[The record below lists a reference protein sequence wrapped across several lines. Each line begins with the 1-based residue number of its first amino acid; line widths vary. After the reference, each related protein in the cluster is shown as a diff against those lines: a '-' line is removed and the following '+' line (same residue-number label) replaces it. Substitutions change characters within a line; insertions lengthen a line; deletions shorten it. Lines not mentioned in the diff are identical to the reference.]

1 MDIVITYVNG
11 LDPVWQADY
20 SKYTNEPVL
29 EKRFRDWGTL
39 KYLLRGI
46 EVNIPFVRNVYL
58 VVSHETQVPEWADT
72 SHLKV
77 VLHKDIIPTEY
88 LPTFNSTTIEMFLH
102 KIPGL
107 DNEFVYF
114 NDDTYP
120 VVLCSHED
128 FFQDGKIRLGFT
140 KHFLSLGMYKKQCR
154 NSDNF
159 ARKAL
164 GQKATI
170 SFMRPQHICT
180 PMLREQSETAYTSV
194 EQDILPTL
202 SRTRTE
208 QNVNQYFFLDYLY
221 YKGLVVNKKIP
232 KKHFSVAISTPKQL
246 SEFILNPTRQFVCIN
261 DVKLSESKYN
271 EMNRAIID
279 AFEKRF
285 PNISRFEK
293 KQGAASK

>member
-20 SKYTNEPVL
+20 SKYINVPVM

-58 VVSHETQVPEWADT
+58 VVSHETQVPEWVDK
-72 SHLKV
+72 SQLKV
-77 VLHKDIIPTEY
+77 VLHKDIIPVEY
-88 LPTFNSTTIEMFLH
+88 FPTFNSTTIEMFLH

-120 VVLCSHED
+120 VDKCVHED
-128 FFQDGKIRLGFT
+128 FFQDGKIRLGFS
-140 KHFLSLGMYKKQCR
+140 KHYLSFGMYKKQCR
-154 NSDNF
+154 NADNL

-164 GQKATI
+164 GQAATS
-170 SFMRPQHICT
+170 SFVRPQHICT
-180 PMLREQSETAYTSV
+180 PMLREESEKAYASV
-194 EQDILPTL
+194 EQDILPIL
-202 SRTRTE
+202 SRTRTVH
-208 QNVNQYFFLDYLY
+208 NVNQYFFLDYLY
-221 YKGLVVNKKIP
+221 YKGLVINKKIP
-232 KKHFSVAISTPKQL
+232 KKHFSVAISSPKQL
-246 SEFILNPTRQFVCIN
+246 SSFIEAPTRQFVCIN
-261 DVKLSESKYN
+261 DVKLSESRYN
-271 EMNRAIID
+271 EMRAAIIN

-285 PNISRFEK
+285 PCISKYEK
-293 KQGAASK
+293 K